1 MLKREE
7 GDISSDSISKKKLKA
22 FHLELL
28 VWKKKKIN
36 TLLFLSLLRVQFS
49 PMCHFLLSLLNDG
62 DCPLTVICSQ
72 CVR

>member
-36 TLLFLSLLRVQFS
+36 TLLFFEPVACSVFTNVS
-49 PMCHFLLSLLNDG
+49 FF
-62 DCPLTVICSQ
+62 TVFT
-72 CVR
+72 